1 MMLLC
6 LLAIFATFTGT
17 WLWIRLAGQKVLQD
31 IPGPRSSHSRPT
43 VRGGGVMFV
52 LIFLCALYLAAEFQ
66 LMPVLHYWSLVAV
79 GVMMLVGMLDDL
91 YGLPVLS
98 RLLAQFAVAV
108 VLSYPALA
116 NSAEAIWLLLPLI
129 LAVVWF
135 INLYNFMDGIDG
147 IATLQAMTVAAVMAG
162 LCYWQE
168 QQGLAQLFGLLV
180 AVMTG
185 FLFWNFPQSR
195 IFMGDAG
202 SGALGTIFVVLMLFV
217 AEHSL
222 TLLWAC
228 VLMMLV
234 FILDASW
241 TLTVR
246 LLTGQ
251 KIWTAHKLHAYQI
264 LSRRWQSHSKVSLLV
279 SGYNLF
285 WLAPVSSFYVSG
297 FLHIVVAL
305 LLASVPV
312 LLVCYRLNAGR
323 ALENQS

>member
-1 MMLLC
+1 MILLS
-6 LLAIFATFTGT
+6 LLAFVATFTGT
-17 WLWIRLAGQKVLQD
+17 WLWIKVAGQKILQD
-31 IPGPRSSHSRPT
+31 VPGPRSSHSRPT
-43 VRGGGVMFV
+43 VRGGGVVFV
-52 LIFLCALYLAAEFQ
+52 LVFLLATSLAAEIQ
-66 LMPVLHYWSLVAV
+66 LLPALDYWSLVAV

-91 YGLPVLS
+91 YGLPVVS

-108 VLSYPALA
+108 VLLYPVWAH
-116 NSAEAIWLLLPLI
+116 SAESMWLLLPLI
-129 LAVVWF
+129 LVIVWF

-147 IATLQAMTVAAVMAG
+147 IATLQAMTVAAVIAV

-180 AVMTG
+180 VVMAG

-222 TLLWAC
+222 TLMWAC
-228 VLMMLV
+228 VMMMSV
-234 FILDASW
+234 FILDATW
-241 TLTVR
+241 TLIVR
-246 LLTGQ
+246 LFSGQ

-285 WLAPVSSFYVSG
+285 WLAPVCGLYVAG
-297 FLHIVVAL
+297 VLHVAIAMV
-305 LLASVPV
+305 LASVPV
-312 LLVCYRLNAGR
+312 LAVCYRLKAGQAR
-323 ALENQS
+323 VDAE

>member
-1 MMLLC
+1 MMLLS
-6 LLAIFATFTGT
+6 LLAIFATFAGT
-17 WLWIRLAGQKVLQD
+17 WLWIRLTGQKVLQD

-43 VRGGGVMFV
+43 VRGGGVVFISV
-52 LIFLCALYLAAEFQ
+52 FLFAIYLAAEMQ
-66 LMPVLHYWSLVAV
+66 LLPALHYWSLVAV
-79 GVMMLVGMLDDL
+79 GVMMLVGMLDDV

-116 NSAEAIWLLLPLI
+116 HSAESIWLLIPLI
-129 LAVVWF
+129 LVVVWF

-168 QQGLAQLFGLLV
+168 QQGLAQLFALLV

-185 FLFWNFPQSR
+185 FLFWNFPHSR

-228 VLMMLV
+228 VMMMSV

-285 WLAPVSSFYVSG
+285 WLAPVCGLYVAG
-297 FLHIVVAL
+297 LLHVAVAL
-305 LLASVPV
+305 VLASVPV
-312 LLVCYRLNAGR
+312 LSVCYRLKAGQ
-323 ALENQS
+323 ALQTQS